1 MQPFSSSFKFNNKL
15 NSFPGKCG
23 VKREI
28 TMNKKA
34 AVIKGDGVGPE
45 LVNNMLRVV
54 QAVGTDVEFI
64 TCDAGTEYR
73 EKHGGNSLIPDETW
87 DVLSSTDAGFKG
99 PTTTPGGPG
108 SPKSVAVSIR
118 QKFNLYANVRPIR
131 SFPNTQKPLGNVDFV
146 CVREATEGLYFGKE
160 VALTDDVF
168 IAIRKIT
175 RQACRNV
182 ARYAFEEAVRRGWKS
197 VVAIHKSNILKLT
210 CGTFLEEAKKVSQNY
225 AVELEEYHIDN
236 MAQQLIKNPQIF
248 NQKILLST
256 NLFMDIL
263 SEECSALVGSI
274 GLIYSANIGD
284 NYAMFEPA
292 HGSAPKYA
300 GLDKVN
306 PVATVLAGAWLLDYL
321 GEKENSRAIFEATE
335 KVISEGK
342 NVTYDLGGHAKSSQM
357 VDAIISKI
365 A

>member
-1 MQPFSSSFKFNNKL
+1 MS
-15 NSFPGKCG
+15 
-23 VKREI
+23 
-28 TMNKKA
+28 KKV

-45 LVNNMLRVV
+45 LVNSMLRVV
-54 QAVGTDVEFI
+54 EAAGTNAEFI
-64 TCDAGTEYR
+64 MCEAGAQWW
-73 EKHGGNSLIPDETW
+73 EKNGGDTLIPQETW
-87 DVLSSTDAGFKG
+87 DILRNTDAGFKG
-99 PTTTPGGPG
+99 PTTTPGGAG

-118 QKFNLYANVRPIR
+118 QKFNLYANVRPIK
-131 SFPNTQKPLGNVDFV
+131 SFPNTQKPLDDVDFV
-146 CVREATEGLYFGKE
+146 CIREGTEGMYFGKE
-160 VALTDDVF
+160 VQLTEDVF

-175 RQACRNV
+175 RPACRNI

-197 VVAIHKSNILKLT
+197 VVAIHKSNILKQT
-210 CGTFLEEAKKVSQNY
+210 CGAFLEEVNKVSEDY
-225 AVELEEYHIDN
+225 TGIELEEYHIDN
-236 MAQQLIKNPQIF
+236 LAQQLIKNPQIF

-256 NLFMDIL
+256 NLFMDII

-306 PVATVLAGAWLLDYL
+306 PVATILAGAWLLDYL
-321 GEKENSRAIFEATE
+321 GEGKKSKAIFESTE

-342 NVTYDLGGHAKSSQM
+342 KVTYDLGGNVKSSQM
-357 VDAIISKI
+357 VDEIIKKI
-365 A
+365 V

>member
-1 MQPFSSSFKFNNKL
+1 M
-15 NSFPGKCG
+15 
-23 VKREI
+23 KRERKKI
-28 TMNKKA
+28 MSKKA

-45 LVNNMLRVV
+45 LVNSMLRVA
-54 QAVGTDVEFI
+54 QAVGTNVEYI
-64 TCDAGTEYR
+64 ICEAGAEYW
-73 EKHGGNSLIPDETW
+73 EKHGGDSLIPDETW
-87 DVLSSTDAGFKG
+87 EILSNTDAGFKG
-99 PTTTPGGPG
+99 PTTTPGGAG

-118 QKFNLYANVRPIR
+118 QRFNLYANVRPIK
-131 SFPNTQKPLGNVDFV
+131 SFPNKQKPLGDVDFV
-146 CVREATEGLYFGKE
+146 CVREGTEGLYFGKE
-160 VALTDDVF
+160 IQLTDDVF

-175 RQACRNV
+175 RPACRNV
-182 ARYAFEEAVRRGWKS
+182 AKYAFEEAVRREWKS

-210 CGTFLEEAKKVSQNY
+210 CGTFLEEVRSISENY
-225 AVELEEYHIDN
+225 PGIEMEEYHIDN

-263 SEECSALVGSI
+263 SEESSALVGSI

-284 NYAMFEPA
+284 NYAVFEPA

-300 GLDKVN
+300 GQDKVN

-321 GEKENSRAIFEATE
+321 GEHENSKAIFEATE

-342 NVTYDLGGHAKSSQM
+342 NVTYDLGGSAKSSQM

-365 A
+365 M

>member
-1 MQPFSSSFKFNNKL
+1 MS
-15 NSFPGKCG
+15 
-23 VKREI
+23 
-28 TMNKKA
+28 KKA

-54 QAVGTDVEFI
+54 QAAGTKIEFI
-64 TCDAGTEYR
+64 MCEAGAEWWQ
-73 EKHGGNSLIPDETW
+73 EHGGDSLIPDETW
-87 DVLSSTDAGFKG
+87 EVLSNTDAGFKG
-99 PTTTPGGPG
+99 PTTTPGGAG

-118 QKFNLYANVRPIR
+118 QKFDLYANVRPIK
-131 SFPNTQKPLGNVDFV
+131 SFPNTPKPLGDVDFV
-146 CVREATEGLYFGKE
+146 CVREGTEGLYFGKE
-160 VALTDDVF
+160 VQLTDDVF

-175 RQACRNV
+175 RPACQKV

-210 CGTFLEEAKKVSQNY
+210 CGAFLEEVKKVSEHY
-225 AVELEEYHIDN
+225 PGIELEEYHIDN
-236 MAQQLIKNPQIF
+236 IAQQLIKNPQIF

-284 NYAMFEPA
+284 DYAMFEPA

-300 GLDKVN
+300 GMDKVN
-306 PVATVLAGAWLLDYL
+306 PVATVLAGAWLLEHL
-321 GEKENSRAIFEATE
+321 GEHENSKAIFEATE
-335 KVISEGK
+335 NVISEGK
-342 NVTYDLGGHAKSSQM
+342 YVTYDLGGSARSSEM
-357 VDAIISKI
+357 VEAIIRKI
-365 A
+365 G

>member
-1 MQPFSSSFKFNNKL
+1 M
-15 NSFPGKCG
+15 G
-23 VKREI
+23 
-28 TMNKKA
+28 KKA

-45 LVNNMLRVV
+45 LVSSMLRVV
-54 QAVGTDVEFI
+54 EAAGTNVEFI
-64 TCDAGTEYR
+64 MCEAGAQWWEAN
-73 EKHGGNSLIPDETW
+73 GGDSLIPPETW
-87 DVLSSTDAGFKG
+87 DTLGNTDAGFKG
-99 PTTTPGGPG
+99 PTTTPGGTG
-108 SPKSVAVSIR
+108 SPRSVAVSIR

-131 SFPNTQKPLGNVDFV
+131 SFPNTQKPLGDVDFV
-146 CVREATEGLYFGKE
+146 CVREGTEGLYFGKE
-160 VALTDDVF
+160 VQLTENVY

-175 RQACRNV
+175 RPACRNV

-197 VVAIHKSNILKLT
+197 VVAIHKSNILKMT
-210 CGTFLEEAKKVSQNY
+210 CGTFLEEVDKVKHDY
-225 AVELEEYHIDN
+225 PGVELEEYHIDN
-236 MAQQLIKNPQIF
+236 IAQQLIKNPQIF
-248 NQKILLST
+248 NNKVLLST

-321 GEKENSRAIFEATE
+321 GERENSKAIFEAAE

-342 NVTYDLGGHAKSSQM
+342 KVTYDMGGDAKSSEM
-357 VDAIISKI
+357 VDEIIRKI